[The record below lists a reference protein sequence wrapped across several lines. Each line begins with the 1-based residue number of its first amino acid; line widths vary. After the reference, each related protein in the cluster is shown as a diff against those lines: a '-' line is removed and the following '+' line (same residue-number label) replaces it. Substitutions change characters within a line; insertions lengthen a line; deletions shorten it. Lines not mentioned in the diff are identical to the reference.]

1 MKQLECVWDENKDRI
16 NQRKHGISFK
26 EAQTVFYDE
35 NAVLFYD
42 EMHDE
47 KEDRF
52 ILLGFSNRARMLI
65 VCHVYIEEENI
76 IRIFS
81 AREATKNE
89 KKQYIKE

>member
-1 MKQLECVWDENKDRI
+1 LFKVQGSRFKKLVNSWN
-16 NQRKHGISFK
+16 GISFE

-35 NAVLFYD
+35 NSVVFYD
-42 EMHDE
+42 DMHFE

-81 AREATKNE
+81 ARKATKNE
-89 KKQYIKE
+89 KKHYVKE